1 MQVFRTHTCGE
12 LRKEDIGKEVILA
25 GWVNRIR
32 DHGGIVFIDLRDRFG
47 MTQILLDPGN
57 REMSTESA
65 KIRPEYVIQVEG
77 VVRARPEGLVNPKL
91 PTGEIEVEVKKLKI
105 LSSAELPP
113 FEIDGKKEIDE
124 ALRLQYRYLD
134 LRRRKMREN
143 LILRHR
149 AAQSIRRYLSE
160 RGFIEVETPFLTKST
175 PEGARDFLVPSRL
188 NPGEFY
194 ALPQSPQLFKQ
205 MLMIA
210 GLDRYFQIVRCFR
223 DEDLRS
229 DRQPEFTQ
237 VDIEMSFV
245 EPSDVMHLIENMMV
259 CVFREVLG
267 IEVEVPFPVLRYRE
281 AMEKY
286 GVDKPDLR
294 IPLTIDDLTEIFG
307 EEPFP
312 PQKGK
317 ETRVK
322 SLFIPEGEA
331 FSRKTLDTLA
341 QEAREKTLS
350 LSWIKGSREE
360 WTSPLKGKL
369 RESTLAELFARYRFG
384 KNSLLLI
391 ASGEGNRVLEFMGNL
406 RLQAGKEKVSPG
418 DFRFCWVV
426 DFPLLEWNEEEKRWD
441 SVHHPFTSPLEEDLP
456 LLEENPALVR
466 ARAYDI
472 VLNGYEIGGGSI
484 RIHDTGLQEKIFR
497 LLNLDQPAIQEKFGF
512 FVEALRYGCPPH
524 GGIAL
529 GFDRLV
535 MLMCGEESIREVIPF
550 PKTQKGVCLLTGAPS
565 KVEEEQLRTLGI
577 RIVVEK

>member
-1 MQVFRTHTCGE
+1 MFRTHTCGE

-47 MTQILLDPGN
+47 VTQILLDPGN

>member
-1 MQVFRTHTCGE
+1 VFRTHTCGE

-47 MTQILLDPGN
+47 VTQILLDPGN

-105 LSSAELPP
+105 LSSADLPP

-237 VDIEMSFV
+237 VDVEMSFV

-259 CVFREVLG
+259 CLFREVLERE
-267 IEVEVPFPVLRYRE
+267 IEVPFPVLRYRE

-294 IPLTIDDLTEIFG
+294 IPLTIDDLTEIFREG
-307 EEPFP
+307 LFP
-312 PQKGK
+312 PQKGE

-331 FSRKTLDTLA
+331 FSRKTLDTMA

-369 RESTLAELFARYRFG
+369 RESTFAELFTRYRFG

-391 ASGEGNRVLEFMGNL
+391 VSGEENRVLEFMGDL

-497 LLNLDQPAIQEKFGF
+497 LLNLDHHAIQEKFGF

-565 KVEEEQLRTLGI
+565 KVEEEQLRALGI
-577 RIVVEK
+577 RIATEK